1 MGGGTYYYKT
11 AQGIV
16 AAGTVFNP
24 SYGQMAADSIAKE
37 IEERKL
43 VSPTASPQAIAPGQ
57 VQASPATTADAIAPS
72 EDQAADTRA

>member
-1 MGGGTYYYKT
+1 MGGGAYLDKT

-37 IEERKL
+37 IEERQL
-43 VSPTASPQAIAPGQ
+43 VSPTASPQAIASGQ
-57 VQASPATTADAIAPS
+57 DQASPATTADVIAPS
-72 EDQAADTRA
+72 EVRSADTRA